1 MSNEGIR
8 KTVQGLRNMGQ
19 TTEILKKAAQTHSF
33 PSYMAPLNDI
43 PLVKPPSQEEVHG
56 YESATAL
63 LQRLAARIRYWR
75 QEINEDEQP
84 VVHALL
90 SGDVPVLNVHKL
102 FEESHNGITVIGEA
116 EGKPYMYLT
125 HQSNLQLLCF
135 TETVENEEA
144 RYCIGFHIN
153 GESFEE

>member
-19 TTEILKKAAQTHSF
+19 ESEILKKAAIPKF
-33 PSYMAPLNDI
+33 PSFMEPLGDAPLI
-43 PLVKPPSQEEVHG
+43 KRPSQEEVHG

-63 LQRLAARIRYWR
+63 LQRLAARIRSWR
-75 QEINEDEQP
+75 QEVEEDEQP
-84 VVHALL
+84 VIHALL
-90 SGDVPVLNVHKL
+90 SGNVPVLNVHKL
-102 FEESHNGITVIGEA
+102 FEESHDGITVIGEA
-116 EGKPYMYLT
+116 GGKLYVYLT

-135 TETVENEEA
+135 TEKFEKEED
-144 RYCIGFHIN
+144 RYRIGFSIN

>member
-8 KTVQGLRNMGQ
+8 KTVQGLRNMGE
-19 TTEILKKAAQTHSF
+19 TTEILKKAAIPKF
-33 PSYMAPLNDI
+33 PSFMEPLRDAPLI
-43 PLVKPPSQEEVHG
+43 KPPGQEEVHG

-63 LQRLAARIRYWR
+63 LQRLAARIRSWR

-84 VVHALL
+84 VIHALL
-90 SGDVPVLNVHKL
+90 SGNVPVLNVHKL